1 MNRFLIKLTCA
12 FLVVMSCV
20 SCTKQPQLTVSQT
33 FILSNET
40 EQTWDAEITV
50 RWGNKPDH
58 CDSAVFHLE
67 KSQIDSTEMYF
78 ELTKRSQLV
87 PWYAMMGPHTV
98 NEYYFRYERCWITT
112 KLTNNVTHQTYEWE
126 QQLWPSERDT
136 LVGDT
141 IMYPW
146 VCISSS
152 GPSYDQSDRFQCVIH
167 P

>member
-50 RWGNKPDH
+50 KWRKKYPTH
-58 CDSAVFHLE
+58 RDSTMFHLE
-67 KSQIDSTEMYF
+67 KSQTDSVEMYF
-78 ELTKRSQLV
+78 ELTDRSYTRSAIAV
-87 PWYAMMGPHTV
+87 TNSTV
-98 NEYYFRYERCWITT
+98 NEYYFRRGCWITT
-112 KLTNNVTHQTYEWE
+112 KLTNRETQQTYEWE
-126 QQLWPSERDT
+126 QQLSPCVRDT
-136 LVGDT
+136 LEGDSV
-141 IMYPW
+141 MYPW

-152 GPSYDQSDRFQCVIH
+152 GPYYDQSDRFQCVIH